1 MFDGIKRQLKFLD
14 RMINSSRTP
23 EEYLLNGG
31 LYPAIIRSKD
41 FLAKYQLKSVITAQL
56 FDSSEGVYYHN
67 DDIGIIFKIRITTGI
82 ARDLAFLFEFG
93 FPKNTYINYFFK
105 HSYGDNYILLSIAV
119 TTTGRSL
126 KISKKVLLSIRDR
139 IIAAFKERNLAC
151 EAVKPK
157 VLLNFYNQVLSQQG
171 SSTYDRERFIFEQI
185 NDATDNDIDNNG
197 VLTIAGISHNIF
209 YTKQYPNVSVGESF
223 ENPFITLLE
232 DIRNTELNFY
242 YSVNIIVGTKDEGS
256 YRFNTTFILLE
267 SDADNND
274 KAVTK
279 FINYLRY
286 KLDWYVFPNKGF
298 SLPQFINSLPLQYT
312 KAIDEHFADASINQH
327 YPLNKLLEILPIGEL
342 DESGTN

>member
-41 FLAKYQLKSVITAQL
+41 FLAKYQLKSVISAQL
-56 FDSSEGVYYHN
+56 FDSSEGIYYHN
-67 DDIGIIFKIRITTGI
+67 DDLAIIFKIRITAGI
-82 ARDLAFLFEFG
+82 ANELSFLFEFG

-105 HSYGDNYILLSIAV
+105 HSYDDNYILLSIAV

-126 KISKKVLLSIRDR
+126 KISKRVLLSIRDK

-151 EAVKPK
+151 ETVKPK
-157 VLLNFYNQVLSQQG
+157 ILLNFYNQVLSQQNSG
-171 SSTYDRERFIFEQI
+171 TYDRERFIFEQI
-185 NDATDNDIDNNG
+185 NDATSNDIDNNG
-197 VLTIAGISHNIF
+197 VLTIAGILHNVF
-209 YTKQYPNVSVGESF
+209 YTKQYPNVAAGEGF
-223 ENPFITLLE
+223 KNPFITLLE

-242 YSVNIIVGTKDEGS
+242 YAVNIVPGTKDES
-256 YRFNTTFILLE
+256 NYRFNTAFILLE
-267 SDADNND
+267 SDIGNND
-274 KAVTK
+274 KATTE
-279 FINYLRY
+279 FINYMRY
-286 KLDWYVFPNKGF
+286 KLDWYIYPNKGF

-312 KAIDEHFADASINQH
+312 KAIDEHFADTSINQH
-327 YPLNKLLEILPIGEL
+327 YPLNKLLEILPVGEP